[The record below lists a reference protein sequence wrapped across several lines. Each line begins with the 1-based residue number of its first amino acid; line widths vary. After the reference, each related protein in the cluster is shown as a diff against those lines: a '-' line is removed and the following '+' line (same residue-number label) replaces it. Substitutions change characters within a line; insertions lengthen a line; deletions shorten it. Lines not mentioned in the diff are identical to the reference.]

1 MSTIDNRI
9 VRMQFDNEQFER
21 GVIQSMRTLDELNE
35 KLQFKEAGKGISA
48 LQVHLNNV
56 DFSGIQNAVQHIN
69 HSFTSMTGMVAQR
82 IKEDIVDNVINAAK
96 RLEQVTL
103 GQIKSG
109 GRARAENLANAKFMI
124 EGLKYDWE
132 AVYKAADYAVTD
144 TATQQRK
151 PLLSLQLPV
160 LISKKPLKR

>member
-21 GVIQSMRTLDELNE
+21 GVMQSMRTLDELNE

-109 GRARAENLANAKFMI
+109 GKARAQNIANAKFMI

-132 AVYKAADYAVTD
+132 AVNKAADYAVTE
-144 TATQQRK
+144 TAYGLDAAVK
-151 PLLSLQLPV
+151 AASQLAASGV
-160 LISKKPLKR
+160 DFK

>member
-1 MSTIDNRI
+1 MSSIDNRI

-21 GVIQSMRTLDELNE
+21 GVMQSMRTLDELNE

-96 RLEQVTL
+96 RLEQQEPRT
-103 GQIKSG
+103 
-109 GRARAENLANAKFMI
+109 
-124 EGLKYDWE
+124 
-132 AVYKAADYAVTD
+132 
-144 TATQQRK
+144 
-151 PLLSLQLPV
+151 
-160 LISKKPLKR
+160 